1 MNTILRIQAPHFN
14 AEAEIKDGVCV
25 KASPSIRSFRRKALS
40 HIENECSA
48 KKWKVSKYE
57 SV

>member
-1 MNTILRIQAPHFN
+1 MSTVLRIQAPHFS

-25 KASPSIRSFRRKALS
+25 KASPSIRRFRRKTLT
-40 HIENECSA
+40 HIENECDN

-57 SV
+57 NV